1 MEQSDHEPT
10 ALRWTI
16 MANAI
21 ESNVVTLSE
30 FIGSEVDAMLF
41 TDHILK
47 SMSYRNRLLTQNE

>member
-1 MEQSDHEPT
+1 
-10 ALRWTI
+10 

-21 ESNVVTLSE
+21 GSNVVALSE

-47 SMSYRNRLLTQNE
+47 PMSYSDRLLTQNE